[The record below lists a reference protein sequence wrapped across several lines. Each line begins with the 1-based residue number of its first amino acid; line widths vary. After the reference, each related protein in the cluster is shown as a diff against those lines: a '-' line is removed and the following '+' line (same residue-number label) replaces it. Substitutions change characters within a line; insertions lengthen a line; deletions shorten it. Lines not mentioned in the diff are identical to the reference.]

1 MSQTIHSIK
10 VKVGSLIAAQKEVG
24 KLRREM
30 QQLNKKDPKFAQ
42 KQSALQGQIA
52 ATNKKFKSQVNAI
65 KGVQNST
72 KQLTTSAGRMINTF
86 KSAAVAIASAFA
98 VRAIVGSIKG
108 VIKVMADFEAKM
120 AAVRAIS
127 GATDEEFKKLE
138 KSALSLGA
146 STVFTARQVAE
157 LQEEYAR
164 LGFTTEEIVA
174 ATDAT
179 LALASATGESLS
191 NSAQTAGSVLRAF
204 GYEATQTQ
212 RIAETMA
219 ASFTNSALN
228 LERFTE
234 SMKFAA
240 PVAASVGF
248 TVEETT
254 TMLMKLADSGLHGS
268 IAGNALKKIFLEL
281 GTEGSK
287 LSKKLGGPVQ
297 GIEQLDDALIKLQQ
311 SGMSA
316 GEATEL
322 LGQRASPAFLAL
334 LESAGGLGELN
345 DMLSETEGTVSQ
357 MAAIR
362 LDTLQGDITLM
373 KSALEGLGL
382 ALGDSMNL
390 GLRQLV
396 FRFTEWIR
404 SITNSEEKLNKLK
417 NTLKAV
423 ALGIVFL
430 IGRLAAM
437 PFARVAAS
445 VFLTAGRFVFFSG
458 RIKMVTASIRGM
470 TAAIAANPVGIF
482 AVALSALGGA
492 LLAAKVN
499 NDAFNDSMTE
509 SEMKS
514 RRLISAL
521 EGQIQ
526 AVLDLEEAS
535 SERGRLLRQIQ
546 AEFGD
551 GILSGLDIELATNED
566 LIELNTLVKS
576 LGNNL
581 QGVEN
586 AKSALDLGEAINQSA
601 IRSIKT
607 FSEDSVEALKSV
619 QFEIGQMTKSLAE
632 ENDLTLSKS
641 FFGSIVR
648 GDLFNETEVSRWG
661 EALLQAIAVVKVETQ
676 GLDIDPVTFVNENK
690 LKSDKEIIETYVNDL
705 DKIFRGGGG
714 LFENYLGESQGDQNR
729 QLLESTIKPLLK
741 EVEALGG
748 DAADIFF
755 KTFTYKAERSR
766 VGQVLDMT
774 KITKQLEGNIFQTL
788 KKINDRESVLVWDW
802 DNIVKNGEIAVKRLN
817 DYIEKQT
824 KENQKTINDSEIS
837 ERLKRDEAL
846 RMEERK
852 KHLVSL
858 EEFRRFGA
866 EKQKIELE
874 TAKETSELL
883 DVALQVSRAGGAD
896 SEKGGLLLKELVGT
910 EKDRDRVRK
919 MIKEFGV
926 ELFVVSTEYERYVSN
941 LEASLKKETNVLEQ
955 IVTVQLQNTKNHFKK
970 LKKLQA
976 KFYAD
981 EFKAKM
987 ESAKAKHDIEVEA
1000 HEKELALMKRNLKD
1014 LAKIRGDENTAGAS
1028 TFAMSE
1034 FIKANKT
1041 KYQAIKE
1048 LDAQAYLDAISG
1060 EEQHKDNILAI
1071 IDNMIQEEQTKEKN
1085 NIAYLNQIKRQFQR
1099 DEEDLLLE
1107 RRQTYEKNARD
1118 LADIELEMSVGS
1130 TIINKKFKEQ
1140 REQALANKKAT
1151 DKQIIETHQKTN
1163 QRIQED
1169 WADELFAE
1177 VDFWDEKIRLAKEGA
1192 KAASE
1197 AKVTELETQRDDEIA
1212 DLGPEPDEASDPQ
1225 AFADYHLKKVELE
1238 IKWNNIIEKER
1249 LAHIQRLENIEKGN
1263 IRSVI
1268 DLNKKK
1274 NDAIEKV
1281 TTEAND
1287 AIIDNDNKKNTQLK
1301 TNQKNYDDWSLQSTE
1316 EQMQGIIDT
1325 YAQAFAA
1332 LSALWDNRIAMERKF
1347 LEENF
1352 SQRMEDLDR
1361 QAEAEI
1367 ESFEGNSEQQEAIRK
1382 KWEKRKELEQEHQD
1396 VKLRALEERKFRR
1409 EKANNIA
1416 MALMNGALAVAKVWG
1431 ETGPFGFALAPI
1443 VAALVATQVGLIAA
1457 QEFVGQS
1464 GGIIPEFGAGGMVN
1478 GPSHAKGGV
1487 KFGVGGRVV
1496 ELEGGEAVIN
1506 KKSTA
1511 MFRPQLSAMNVAG
1524 GGVKFADG
1532 GVIPQSNAVMN
1543 KNTSEDFGML
1553 AQRIIDGINDKEVFV
1568 TESSVTETQ
1577 NSISV
1582 TESNAV
1588 LF

>member
-24 KLRREM
+24 KLRREL
-30 QQLNKKDPKFAQ
+30 QQLDKKDPKFGQ
-42 KQSALQGQIA
+42 KQAALQSQIA
-52 ATNKKFKSQVNAI
+52 ATNAKFKGQVKAI
-65 KGVQNST
+65 KGVETQT
-72 KQLTTSAGRMINTF
+72 KQLTTTAGRMINTF
-86 KSAAVAIASAFA
+86 KSAAIAIASAFA

-108 VIKVMADFEAKM
+108 VIQVMADFEAKM

-127 GATDEEFKKLE
+127 GATDKEFDKLE
-138 KSALSLGA
+138 KSALKLGE

-164 LGFTTEEIVA
+164 LGFTTEEIIA

-179 LALASATGESLS
+179 LDLAAATGESLA

-204 GYEATQTQ
+204 GYDAIQTQ

-219 ASFTNSALN
+219 SSFTNSALN

-254 TMLMKLADSGLHGS
+254 TMLMKLADAGLHGS
-268 IAGNALKKIFLEL
+268 IAGNALKKIFLEI
-281 GTEGSK
+281 GTSGSK
-287 LSKKLGGPVQ
+287 LSKKLGGPVM
-297 GIEQLDDALIKLQQ
+297 GIEQMSEALNIL
-311 SGMSA
+311 SEEGFSA
-316 GEATEL
+316 GDASEL
-322 LGQRASPAFLAL
+322 LGQRAAPAFLAL
-334 LESAGGLGELN
+334 IESADGLSDTN
-345 DMLSETEGTVSQ
+345 TMLSETEGAVSK

-362 LDTLQGDITLM
+362 LNTLQGDITLM

-382 ALGDSMNL
+382 ALGESVNL
-390 GLRQLV
+390 KLRQVV

-404 SITNSEEKLNKLK
+404 SITNSPKKLQRLK
-417 NTLKAV
+417 NAIKAV
-423 ALGIVFL
+423 GLALVFMISKMAVMGLVAWIRNMRTFALAWRGLVVQINAATGALAKFKVMLSSTGIGLLVTVL
-430 IGRLAAM
+430 GT
-437 PFARVAAS
+437 VAAG
-445 VFLTAGRFVFFSG
+445 F
-458 RIKMVTASIRGM
+458 M
-470 TAAIAANPVGIF
+470 TAK
-482 AVALSALGGA
+482 VAT
-492 LLAAKVN
+492 
-499 NDAFNDSMTE
+499 TE
-509 SEMKS
+509 FSDEVTELEMQTQ
-514 RRLISAL
+514 RLISAFEAQVDAIL
-521 EGQIQ
+521 
-526 AVLDLEEAS
+526 ALDRADAQ
-535 SERGRLLRQIQ
+535 RAKMIRQLK

-551 GILSGLDIELATNED
+551 TILRGIDIELADDEQLRRLKVLSKTMGEMIAQISEAENATSTFSAAVDIVDEELMYAAKKLTHYYSD
-566 LIELNTLVKS
+566 IDDVFGTELIKKYGIEI
-576 LGNNL
+576 NNL
-581 QGVEN
+581 RRDKLTLFSTDEITDYGNEFVKLVAMFKGWSERRVFQLVDQKDLDSDIEIFRFFASELDGVIKKISGKPDLRGNSMPIAVAAEWERDLEEEFIPVVMSLLEESEWAMEQFGKIFEVDGKEVQGTVFQKLADGYSTFSMTPGLEVDWEKVMEQSDDELQKLLVLVEDFN
-586 AKSALDLGEAINQSA
+586 ANAQKRLKNDPL
-601 IRSIKT
+601 IKT
-607 FSEDSVEALKSV
+607 LLYEDDSTRQELRSNFLDDLDDYRGWGEKAQNAELERMKEHLRLLTVAEEYYRLEQADRLIQANDVLREGAKN
-619 QFEIGQMTKSLAE
+619 IGQQDIILEMVE
-632 ENDLTLSKS
+632 EQNQALPVLLSETLRH
-641 FFGSIVR
+641 F
-648 GDLFNETEVSRWG
+648 
-661 EALLQAIAVVKVETQ
+661 
-676 GLDIDPVTFVNENK
+676 
-690 LKSDKEIIETYVNDL
+690 
-705 DKIFRGGGG
+705 
-714 LFENYLGESQGDQNR
+714 
-729 QLLESTIKPLLK
+729 
-741 EVEALGG
+741 
-748 DAADIFF
+748 
-755 KTFTYKAERSR
+755 
-766 VGQVLDMT
+766 
-774 KITKQLEGNIFQTL
+774 
-788 KKINDRESVLVWDW
+788 
-802 DNIVKNGEIAVKRLN
+802 
-817 DYIEKQT
+817 
-824 KENQKTINDSEIS
+824 
-837 ERLKRDEAL
+837 
-846 RMEERK
+846 
-852 KHLVSL
+852 
-858 EEFRRFGA
+858 
-866 EKQKIELE
+866 
-874 TAKETSELL
+874 
-883 DVALQVSRAGGAD
+883 
-896 SEKGGLLLKELVGT
+896 
-910 EKDRDRVRK
+910 
-919 MIKEFGV
+919 
-926 ELFVVSTEYERYVSN
+926 SN
-941 LEASLKKETNVLEQ
+941 LEKSFNKNAKESGEDMNK

-987 ESAKAKHDIEVEA
+987 ESIKARHDIEVKA
-1000 HEKELALMKRNLKD
+1000 HEDELDLMERNLKD
-1014 LAKIRGDENTAGAS
+1014 LKTIREGDAEEGIAVAS
-1028 TFAMSE
+1028 VFQMSE
-1034 FIKANKT
+1034 FIKKNKS

-1048 LDAQAYLDAISG
+1048 LDAQAYLEATSSLDK
-1060 EEQHKDNILAI
+1060 HKDSMLQI
-1071 IDNMIQEEQTKEKN
+1071 IDNMIAEEQEKEKN
-1085 NIAYLNQIKRQFQR
+1085 NIAYLEQIKRQFQR

-1107 RRQTYEKNARD
+1107 RRHTYEQNARD
-1118 LADIELEMSVGS
+1118 LADIELEMSVGT

-1169 WADELFAE
+1169 WAEELFAE

-1192 KAASE
+1192 REASE
-1197 AKVTELETQRDDEIA
+1197 AKVTDLETQRDDEIA
-1212 DLGPEPDEASDPQ
+1212 DLGPEPDETADPQ

-1249 LAHIQRLENIEKGN
+1249 LAHIQRLENIEQGN

-1268 DLNKKK
+1268 DLNKEK

-1301 TNQKNYDDWSLQSTE
+1301 TNQNDYDDWSMQSTE

-1325 YAQAFAA
+1325 YAQAFSA

-1352 SQRMEDLDR
+1352 STRMDDLDR
-1361 QAEAEI
+1361 QANAEI
-1367 ESFEGNSEQQEAIRK
+1367 ESFEGNSEQQEIARK

-1396 VKLRALEERKFRR
+1396 MKLRALEEKKFKR

-1416 MALMNGALAVAKVWG
+1416 MALMNGGLAVAKVWG
-1431 ETGPFGFALAPI
+1431 ETGPAGFALAPI
-1443 VAALVATQVGLIAA
+1443 VAALVAAQVGLIMA
-1457 QEFVGQS
+1457 QEFVGQH

-1511 MFRPQLSAMNVAG
+1511 MFRPQLSAMNAAG

-1532 GVIPQSNAVMN
+1532 GITPQSNAVMN
-1543 KNTSEDFGML
+1543 KNSSEDFSLL